1 MTDEHTKDMTDNDVP
16 EGTESFAEL
25 LEKSSRQT
33 ERLSPGQKVKADVV
47 SISGDLVYIDLGGK
61 SEGVID
67 IAELTDKDGNL
78 TVKSGDTIEAYFVTV
93 QNGVRKMTTLV
104 GGYSAVSLNAIRDAF
119 EA

>member
-1 MTDEHTKDMTDNDVP
+1 MTDEHTNDMTDSAAAADVA

-78 TVKSGDTIEAYFVTV
+78 TVKTGDTIEAHFVAV

-104 GGYSAVSLNAIRDAF
+104 EAIQR
-119 EA
+119 